1 MNIEDIETDETLSI
15 HVDQFNATLRKM
27 HELKFENLISKLTQK
42 GIKTHLLSVEQ
53 PLINLVKQII

>member
-1 MNIEDIETDETLSI
+1 
-15 HVDQFNATLRKM
+15 M
-27 HELKFENLISKLTQK
+27 HELKYENLISKLTQK

>member
-1 MNIEDIETDETLSI
+1 MSIEDKETDDILSI
-15 HVDQFNATLRKM
+15 HLDQYNETLQKM
-27 HELKFENLISKLTQK
+27 HELKYENLISKLTHK